1 MHKLTIED
9 DEGKTVVVPL
19 IRDEITV
26 GRQDGNSIRLTERNV
41 SRRHARFF
49 RKDGQLYVEDLGSYT
64 GIKVGTT
71 RITTPTPLKDGDLVV
86 IGDYKLTVRAERPT
100 STKLYGGGLPFA
112 GNDGGTKP
120 MPLPAGTASPAAAAP
135 IGTAPLPL
143 GGASAVPLAGAASAT
158 AAAPESRGI
167 SASGSAP
174 APDAS
179 LDAAPTIPVRTLAEQ
194 GLAAGDAPA
203 AARLVV
209 TATSLAGAEFSL
221 DRPSLVIGRT
231 PENDIVLNHKSISRH
246 HAKIIRDGEKY
257 IVVDLESANGVRV
270 NGAEFERVELQSG
283 DTLELGHVRMK
294 FTSGNEYV
302 DFDIGGGTTNKRGLL
317 IGGAVAAFAVAGI
330 VLSFAVGGN
339 DAPKTASAPPA
350 ATKPAAAPATPP
362 PATPPPAPT
371 TAAAPPP
378 PPPAVPATPPAPT
391 EPAIPAAELEKLLA
405 DARAAMDRRK
415 WSDATA
421 KLDKVLAAQPT
432 SADALAMKKTVDA
445 EAVTME
451 KFVRLEAANRARNF
465 EEINQIAAEIP
476 ENSVYRTRATTIRDS
491 AAKRF
496 VAARMVEVDRFVSRG
511 ACDDARREAD
521 RVLSVEPDNAKA
533 KGAGER
539 CDGIVAQ
546 KTQRETERAE
556 RLAAREEAAA
566 APREAPARAPE
577 PRVPVATRPVT
588 ERPVAAPRPARPE
601 PRPAAVA
608 AAPPETGDP
617 EELLQEAQ
625 QAWLKGQFA
634 SAIDSARRALRVRPN
649 LPRAYQIIAVCSCSL
664 RDADSATKAYDR
676 LDERMRPLVKSACQK
691 SGITLN

>member
-1 MHKLTIED
+1 
-9 DEGKTVVVPL
+9 
-19 IRDEITV
+19 
-26 GRQDGNSIRLTERNV
+26 
-41 SRRHARFF
+41 
-49 RKDGQLYVEDLGSYT
+49 
-64 GIKVGTT
+64 
-71 RITTPTPLKDGDLVV
+71 
-86 IGDYKLTVRAERPT
+86 
-100 STKLYGGGLPFA
+100 
-112 GNDGGTKP
+112 
-120 MPLPAGTASPAAAAP
+120 
-135 IGTAPLPL
+135 
-143 GGASAVPLAGAASAT
+143 AT
-158 AAAPESRGI
+158 
-167 SASGSAP
+167 GSAP

-302 DFDIGGGTTNKRGLL
+302 DFDIGAGTTNRRGLL

-339 DAPKTASAPPA
+339 DPPKTATAPPPA
-350 ATKPAAAPATPP
+350 AKPAPAAPAEPATPP
-362 PATPPPAPT
+362 PT

-378 PPPAVPATPPAPT
+378 AAPATPPPAVPATPPPPA
-391 EPAIPAAELEKLLA
+391 EPAIPPRELEKLLA
-405 DARAAMDRRK
+405 DARSAMDRRK
-415 WSDATA
+415 WTDAA
-421 KLDKVLAAQPT
+421 EKLEKVLAALPT
-432 SADALAMKKTVDA
+432 SADALTMKKTVDA
-445 EAVTME
+445 ETVTME
-451 KFVRLEAANRARNF
+451 KFTRLEAANRARNF
-465 EEINQIAAEIP
+465 DDINQIAAEIP
-476 ENSVYRTRATTIRDS
+476 ENSVYRTRATSIRDA

-521 RVLSVEPDNAKA
+521 KVLTIEPDNSRA

-546 KTQRETERAE
+546 KAQRESERAE

-566 APREAPARAPE
+566 AAREAPAPRPAE
-577 PRVPVATRPVT
+577 PRVPVATRPVA
-588 ERPVAAPRPARPE
+588 ERPVAAARPPRPE
-601 PRPAAVA
+601 TPRPAAVA
-608 AAPPETGDP
+608 PAPPETGDP

-634 SAIDSARRALRVRPN
+634 AAIESARRALRVRPN